1 MQIVNRYSGNNAIPN
16 NYKLLSIVSTY
27 WFIVW
32 RRMSGNMVTIWLG
45 IWLYSYGV
53 CKYVIQTNKGCN
65 YQEKLKCILLA
76 NILYFVIQNLTQHVH
91 RTSWYFRNG
100 SQPSI
105 DSSNLKSLM
114 PCIWNEKA
122 PIKNRGSG
130 LVFSTWHCQTYQQKY
145 KIINKKQLF
154 Y

>member
-1 MQIVNRYSGNNAIPN
+1 MQILNRSSGENTIPN

-76 NILYFVIQNLTQHVH
+76 TIFSFVIQNLTQYIHY
-91 RTSWYFRNG
+91 TSSHFRND
-100 SQPSI
+100 SRLSI
-105 DSSNLKSLM
+105 DSSNWQSAVNAFL
-114 PCIWNEKA
+114 
-122 PIKNRGSG
+122 SG
-130 LVFSTWHCQTYQQKY
+130 DGTESTEE
-145 KIINKKQLF
+145 NG
-154 Y
+154 